1 MRVLVINLAVSFP
14 NIVFDNYMQANE
26 RFIAANI
33 LEIIRQ
39 VSSPLLSLPLLLSGW
54 GSLGYVAALTFVNI
68 TVELLTVYYCFR
80 NLDMKFSL
88 EEFDTSL
95 FKEMSKYS
103 FYIFI
108 NMIVDQVNNNLDKT
122 ILGRYKGTISVAVY
136 SVGAN
141 INSYYTQVSTSI
153 SNVFTPR
160 IHKMESEQV
169 SDESFS
175 ELFIR
180 VGRVQ
185 FVVIAL
191 ICTCFFFFGKT
202 FILLWVGEK
211 YINSYWV
218 ALILMV
224 TVSIALIQNIG
235 IEIQRAKNKHQFR
248 SMLYIL
254 MAIGNALISVPLSIK
269 YGEIGASVGTAISY
283 LLGNGLIMNIYNH
296 KVIGLDIIKFW
307 KEILKLTP
315 ALILPILFGSFVTRH
330 VDINKLS
337 VFIVIVVI
345 FVIIY
350 LASMWVIGLN
360 EYEKSLVN
368 FKRRRN

>member
-1 MRVLVINLAVSFP
+1 
-14 NIVFDNYMQANE
+14 
-26 RFIAANI
+26 
-33 LEIIRQ
+33 
-39 VSSPLLSLPLLLSGW
+39 
-54 GSLGYVAALTFVNI
+54 
-68 TVELLTVYYCFR
+68 
-80 NLDMKFSL
+80 
-88 EEFDTSL
+88 
-95 FKEMSKYS
+95 
-103 FYIFI
+103 
-108 NMIVDQVNNNLDKT
+108 
-122 ILGRYKGTISVAVY
+122 
-136 SVGAN
+136 
-141 INSYYTQVSTSI
+141 
-153 SNVFTPR
+153 
-160 IHKMESEQV
+160 MESEQV

-307 KEILKLTP
+307 REILKLTP